1 MSSDEEKLLRLA
13 QFHERNQKFLKQSQN
28 NNNMMSGD
36 NNNNSDIS
44 RLNDRIMELQLQVRQ
59 LTHELETTRDAYQ
72 LSSDKSRAEI
82 AMLQSQIEHTNARHE
97 KITDSLRS
105 RLVESELARIQMQDQ
120 LVASFDTKTKD
131 EEEIKNRWMQ
141 MTSTVAEEKKWVDE
155 QMDHWKESM
164 EGRRSRLHDAKMRG
178 TIDAAGVGE
187 DSLFGADKDVEEKGS
202 GKGTVAGRRSRQ
214 RQLWGKGDYN
224 DSKDNDDDD
233 DGIESERIFGGK

>member
-1 MSSDEEKLLRLA
+1 MSAASADEEKLQRLA
-13 QFHERNQKFLKQSQN
+13 QFHERNQQFLKQAQN
-28 NNNMMSGD
+28 NNTTMPVD
-36 NNNNSDIS
+36 NNNSEIS
-44 RLNDRIMELQLQVRQ
+44 RLNDKITELQLQVQQ

-97 KITDSLRS
+97 QITDSLRS
-105 RLVESELARIQMQDQ
+105 RLVESELARIKMQDQ
-120 LVASFDTKTKD
+120 LVVSFDTKTKD
-131 EEEIKNRWMQ
+131 EEERKNLWMQ

-164 EGRRSRLHDAKMRG
+164 ESRRSSLHDAKMRG
-178 TIDAAGVGE
+178 TIDAAGMVG
-187 DSLFGADKDVEEKGS
+187 DSVGAEEVGT
-202 GKGTVAGRRSRQ
+202 GKRSAAGRRSRQ
-214 RQLWGKGDYN
+214 RQLWGNADYN